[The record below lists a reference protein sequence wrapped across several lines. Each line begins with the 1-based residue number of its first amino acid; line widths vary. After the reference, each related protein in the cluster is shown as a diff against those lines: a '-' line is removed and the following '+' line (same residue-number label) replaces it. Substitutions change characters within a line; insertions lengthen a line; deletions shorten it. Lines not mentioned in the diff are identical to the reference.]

1 MATIKIKQ
9 IRSRIGSP
17 KDQKRTLD
25 ALGLRKINQIVE
37 HEETPSI
44 LGMVNKVKHLVSIIE
59 DASVKYT
66 NRKIEKNANKTI
78 CPTLNEFNLY
88 DMKEYKVL
96 NLTIYKNAYFAELE
110 DKYRNE
116 LSKLLLDTFG
126 VPPYSTH
133 DIVRSAI
140 TFSYNY
146 FCDKF
151 IELCHSEKSVR
162 FYQLILSQHEQA
174 TEVAV
179 LASDSDYPAE
189 LNRGYIALYRR
200 VLKWILEQ
208 ACDIKLHNNEK
219 TSLEFLKRAKVILN
233 ELMFL
238 GDMIF
243 TCANIYAEQDMI
255 EDVAEILFDEENH
268 YVINHKHHYNYII
281 QDINRKFK
289 NQSYKHVVDESALPD
304 LYNAIENCFGVKYA
318 MLTTV
323 IQEIHRENAP
333 KGGQYCGFGWESL
346 PLSVESM
353 FNVDYK
359 QAKVLFEGLTLHRD
373 NKLKLHDLACKPHT
387 MYRYLY
393 RPILIWNIEGEDFA
407 IIGINGFKD
416 SVIQLA
422 TNCIPWGKAPNEWLQ
437 NKSFKEY
444 VHLKEDAHDK
454 WLDDAVEDK
463 VKKEMLPYYR
473 NITSLHTANGPLNFD
488 IKGVGEIDFIIIVHD
503 QNKIYVADCKHLQG
517 RYDMMSQRN
526 DFSNFRKKKGYDEQ
540 IQRKVDFIKIHLE
553 ELNYHNKQVFGK
565 EQPEITGYGVE
576 GIFIIN
582 TPTFYMFNSD
592 YRIYIV
598 DDIIDVLS
606 QRYVDPEYTIMTE
619 NEMILNVK
627 YPYFQRPSYLLIDS
641 LNTDD
646 EEANK

>member
-1 MATIKIKQ
+1 MTTIKIKQ
-9 IRSRIGSP
+9 VRSRIGSP

-44 LGMVNKVKHLVSIIE
+44 LGMVNKVKHLVSIVEESSI
-59 DASVKYT
+59 KFT
-66 NRKIEKNANKTI
+66 NRHIEKNAIKTVFPILNK
-78 CPTLNEFNLY
+78 FNSY
-88 DMKEYKVL
+88 DMKECKVL
-96 NLTIYKNAYFAELE
+96 NLTIYKNNYPIELE

-126 VPPYSTH
+126 KPPYSTH

-151 IELCHSEKSVR
+151 LELCHSEKSVR

-179 LASDSDYPAE
+179 LAKDTDYPAE

-219 TSLEFLKRAKVILN
+219 TNLEFLKRAKAILN

-255 EDVAEILFDEENH
+255 EDVAEIIFDEENH
-268 YVINHKHHYNYII
+268 YIINHKHHYNYII
-281 QDINRKFK
+281 QDINKNYK
-289 NQSYKHVVDESALPD
+289 NQSYKHVVDENALPD
-304 LYNAIENCFGVKYA
+304 LYNAIEKCFGVKYA

-323 IQEIHRENAP
+323 IQEIHKENAP

-353 FNVDYK
+353 FKIDYT

-422 TNCIPWGKAPNEWLQ
+422 TNCIPWGKAPSEWIQ
-437 NKSFKEY
+437 NKCFKEY

-473 NITSLHTANGPLNFD
+473 NITSLLTAKGILNFD
-488 IKGVGEIDFIIIVHD
+488 IKGVGEIDFIIIVHNH
-503 QNKIYVADCKHLQG
+503 NKIYVADCKHLQG
-517 RYDMMSQRN
+517 RYDMISQKN

-540 IQRKVDFIKIHLE
+540 IQRKVDFIKDHLE
-553 ELNYHNKQVFGK
+553 ELNYHNKQVYGK
-565 EQPEITGYGVE
+565 EQPEITGYCVE

-606 QRYVDPEYTIMTE
+606 ERYIDPEYTIMTE
-619 NEMILNVK
+619 NGMILNVK
-627 YPYFQRPSYLLIDS
+627 YPYFQKPSYLLIDS
-641 LNTDD
+641 LNADD